1 MCLSLNFVKLFRTPF
16 YRTPLGDCFL
26 SVEKLIRSEVA
37 TCQPESLRK
46 KNAFTYTPLYI
57 LSSSSRNASRLRLQN
72 FFKRGFETVQA
83 LLETTRNSV
92 TCILLL
98 QLHFI

>member
-1 MCLSLNFVKLFRTPF
+1 M
-16 YRTPLGDCFL
+16 
-26 SVEKLIRSEVA
+26 EKLIRSEVA

-57 LSSSSRNASRLRLQN
+57 LPSSSRNASRLRLQN

-83 LLETTRNSV
+83 LLETTRNSL